1 MAAVAIAAA
10 VVWRVTTPPGN
21 HASPASSN
29 QATGRLSA
37 SNGISAASTKSS
49 ARSGPATS
57 TTSTTLPPL
66 IAAFAPPPPS
76 AQGGYIAPHA
86 VWTSYSCVANG
97 FAWEVAYVVQFSGG
111 SGWQSLDGGTTTT
124 EHWGVPPKAPGV
136 TGTPEFSI
144 GIAQVWDTVNNQ
156 GRFVNLANPITIH
169 CPARG

>member
-1 MAAVAIAAA
+1 MARDDPSREPRKPGVVEPGDGATVRIQRHLGRLHEVLGSEWPGHVDDVDDVAAVD
-10 VVWRVTTPPGN
+10 RRLC
-21 HASPASSN
+21 ASPAIG
-29 QATGRLSA
+29 TRRLHR
-37 SNGISAASTKSS
+37 T
-49 ARSGPATS
+49 ARGMDE
-57 TTSTTLPPL
+57 LQL
-66 IAAFAPPPPS
+66 CC
-76 AQGGYIAPHA
+76 QR
-86 VWTSYSCVANG
+86 VRV
-97 FAWEVAYVVQFSGG
+97 EVAYVVQFSGG